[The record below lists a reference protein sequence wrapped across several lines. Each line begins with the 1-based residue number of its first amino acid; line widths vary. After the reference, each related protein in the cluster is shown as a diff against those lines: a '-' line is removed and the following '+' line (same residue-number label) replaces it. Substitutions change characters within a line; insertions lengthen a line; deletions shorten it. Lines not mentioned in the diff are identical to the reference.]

1 MHKFSEILPYHAYEG
16 GIFHNVGSK
25 GFVLE
30 TVPLVGAGEEIQ
42 HQLNGLI
49 QHTLPLGS
57 SLQILLVASPHL
69 DHFYDYW
76 EKGRTMP
83 FAKERVRFLKNKPFR
98 NFRVLISY
106 SAPDLMGETVLNQVK
121 GTFSGFGLLV
131 KVMEPVDLI
140 RFLERFLN
148 PTRKCLPLEWH
159 EEESIRDQIFS
170 KSFHVKVQPDH
181 LIINDCPLEMY
192 SVRMFPSQWYLGAMG
207 NLIGDL
213 FNPHLQI
220 NGPFFIHYGIHIVK
234 DKLLRTKIEAKTTN
248 LERIAGNQTLM
259 KWVPSLRREVEEGQ
273 FLRHRLE
280 EGHRAVR
287 TRFQVGYWGNPSTPS
302 LDGSSLDG
310 SSLVNLFR
318 AHRWELEKDR
328 HIVLPSMVSALPMT
342 WGEGMV
348 ESNTFFKA
356 TKTTLSHEPSNL
368 MPLQG
373 EWTGTS
379 SPGMILFGRRGQGFY
394 WSPFDNNAGN
404 YNVSVVGRSGSGK
417 SVFMQELMTATLGLG
432 GKVFVLDV
440 GRSFEKTA
448 QFLKGAYIEFSTS
461 SNICINP
468 FSAVPENAGEHT
480 EDALA
485 MIKPLV
491 SLMASPIQG
500 TNDLENAYI
509 EQGLRDAWNALGK
522 NASITEVAGY
532 LLNHHDKIANDL
544 GNKLYPYT
552 KKGIYGRFFNGPAN
566 VDLTNALTVIELEE
580 LKERKDLQAVVVQ
593 VVILQITNQLY
604 MGDRKT
610 RAHLVLDEAWDLL
623 RAKQAGE
630 FIETAARRLRKYNGS
645 LVVGTQSVNDF
656 YQTPGAQAA
665 FDNSDWLCLLSQKPE
680 SIDFLEKTNRLS
692 MDPFMKDLLKSVQ
705 TKQGEYAEVMI
716 YGPHG
721 YGVGRL
727 YLDPFSKVLYS
738 TKAED
743 YRRVKEY
750 QEEGCSLEEAVR
762 RVSV

>member
-1 MHKFSEILPYHAYEG
+1 MLKTHKFSDLLPYYAYEG
-16 GIFHNVGSK
+16 GVFHNQNSL

-49 QHTLPLGS
+49 QHTLPAGS
-57 SLQILLVASPHL
+57 SLQILLMASPHL
-69 DHFYDYW
+69 DSFYDHW
-76 EKGRTMP
+76 QHLRQGDLFKT
-83 FAKERVRFLKNKPFR
+83 FAEERVKFLNQKEFR
-98 NFRVLISY
+98 NFRVLIAY
-106 SAPDLMGETVLNQVK
+106 SEPGVDLQKRVQEVLKQVK
-121 GTFSGFGLLV
+121 GTFEGFGL
-131 KVMEPVDLI
+131 PVNVWGPEELI
-140 RFLERFLN
+140 RSLDGFLN
-148 PTRKCLPLEWH
+148 PLFLPLTWK
-159 EEESIRDQIFS
+159 EEAPIRDQIFS
-170 KSFHVKVQPDH
+170 SSFQVKVLPTH
-181 LIINDCPLEMY
+181 LEINDRPLEMY
-192 SVRMFPSQWYLGAMG
+192 SVRVFPNQWYLGAMG

-213 FNPHLQI
+213 FNTHLQI
-220 NGPFFIHYGIHIVK
+220 KGSFFIHYGIHIVK

-248 LERIAGNQTLM
+248 LERIAGNHTLM

-273 FLRHRLE
+273 FLRHKLE

-287 TRFQVGYWGNPSTPS
+287 TRFQIGFWGNEA
-302 LDGSSLDG
+302 

-318 AHRWELEKDR
+318 SNRWELERDQ
-328 HIVLPSMVSALPMT
+328 HIVLPSLISCFPMT
-342 WGEGMV
+342 WGEGMS
-348 ESNTFFKA
+348 ETNTLFKA

-368 MPLQG
+368 MPIQG
-373 EWTGTS
+373 EWTGTKT
-379 SPGMILFGRRGQGFY
+379 PGMILFGRRGQGFY
-394 WSPFDNNAGN
+394 WCPFDNNAGN

-417 SVFMQELMTATLGLG
+417 SVFMQELMTSTLGLG

-448 QFLKGAYIEFSTS
+448 QFLKGGYIEFSTAS
-461 SNICINP
+461 TICINP
-468 FSAVPENAGEHT
+468 FSTVPVNAGEHT

-491 SLMASPIQG
+491 SLMASPLQG

-509 EQGLRDAWNALGK
+509 EQGLRDAWNQKGRD
-522 NASITEVAGY
+522 ASITEVAEF
-532 LLNHHDKIANDL
+532 LLSHKDKIANDL

-552 KKGIYGRFFNGPAN
+552 REGIYGRFFNGVAN
-566 VDLTNALTVIELEE
+566 VDLTSNLTVIELEE

-610 RAHLVLDEAWDLL
+610 KSHLVLDEAWDLL

-665 FDNSDWLCLLSQKPE
+665 FDNSDWLCLLSQKSE

-692 MDPFMKDLLKSVQ
+692 MDPFMKDLLKSVH

-738 TKAED
+738 TKADD
-743 YRRVKEY
+743 YRQVKDY
-750 QEEGCSLEEAVR
+750 QSKGMTLEEAVR
-762 RVSV
+762 KVANQ